1 MSPSFEKVLQALQDE
16 PMTRQDL
23 VFKTKLTYMNVHKA
37 LVHLMETGH
46 VVATS
51 IEGVT
56 HYTPNQDKAIPGET
70 TVQRAIRHLPV
81 LHNIFWQGAAQ

>member
-1 MSPSFEKVLQALQDE
+1 MRPSFEKVTQALQDG

-46 VVATS
+46 VVS
-51 IEGVT
+51 ISIGGVM
-56 HYTPNQDKAIPGET
+56 HYMPNQEKELPGET
-70 TVQRAIRHLPV
+70 TVQRAIRKRPA
-81 LHNIFWQGAAQ
+81 LHSIWN

>member
-1 MSPSFEKVLQALQDE
+1 MRPSFEKVTQALQDG

-46 VVATS
+46 VVS
-51 IEGVT
+51 ISIGGVM
-56 HYTPNQDKAIPGET
+56 HYMPNQEKELPGET
-70 TVQRAIRHLPV
+70 TVQRAIRKRPA
-81 LHNIFWQGAAQ
+81 LHSIWMN

>member
-1 MSPSFEKVLQALQDE
+1 MRPSFEKVTQALQDG

-46 VVATS
+46 VVS
-51 IEGVT
+51 ISIGGVM
-56 HYTPNQDKAIPGET
+56 HYMPNQEKELSGET
-70 TVQRAIRHLPV
+70 TVQRAIRKRPA
-81 LHNIFWQGAAQ
+81 LHSIWN